1 MFLINYIYMEE
12 WFINFARLARLRN
25 SYWTYDGE
33 QTKLLDVC
41 CVKLNNQH
49 LPSQATRY
57 PLNFQLSHFP
67 FLAPF
72 LIQVRHWI
80 KIDNICNF
88 RSRQSDG
95 RTPSLLFSINKTDG
109 KKGKR
114 NKYKQDSEH
123 NRTQKDCKPNIM
135 NWIGEGRWNNI
146 LVSKAW
152 GYPGDCWRILIKK
165 ISALS
170 AKRPMSIWMSSTQY
184 KTFRQHADSLRQG
197 LLDLYTL
204 SYPHKQIQCW
214 FVSIVTAGKRSDG
227 ITWHL

>member
-1 MFLINYIYMEE
+1 MLLIFTLHTKTTIASFPLSCSVVPSPVKMALAAANPHLWFTKLMFLINYIYMEE

-95 RTPSLLFSINKTDG
+95 RTPSLLFF
-109 KKGKR
+109 
-114 NKYKQDSEH
+114 YK
-123 NRTQKDCKPNIM
+123 
-135 NWIGEGRWNNI
+135 
-146 LVSKAW
+146 
-152 GYPGDCWRILIKK
+152 
-165 ISALS
+165 
-170 AKRPMSIWMSSTQY
+170 
-184 KTFRQHADSLRQG
+184 
-197 LLDLYTL
+197 
-204 SYPHKQIQCW
+204 
-214 FVSIVTAGKRSDG
+214 
-227 ITWHL
+227 